1 MTVCSIAMTTEKKR
15 TPQDADKFIVRLPSG
30 MREHIA
36 DAAAK
41 SHRSMNAEVIARL
54 ERTFRWDE
62 VDHPHPAE
70 LTAEIQS
77 SAQHLQELIREFRML
92 QVDRGAN
99 IPAEGFRGDDDD
111 KPSFDNPVS
120 VDASSKRQAFTAPSG
135 DDKRDLAGSE
145 SFSMPAPTRRLKI
158 RKD

>member
-1 MTVCSIAMTTEKKR
+1 MAHSQHLCCWRMTVCSIAMTTEKKR

-70 LTAEIQS
+70 LTAEIQY
-77 SAQHLQELIREFRML
+77 SAARLQDLIREFAMQ
-92 QVDRGAN
+92 QVDPDRGARA
-99 IPAEGFRGDDDD
+99 PVEGMVDDDD
-111 KPSFDNPVS
+111 IELWPTAMPERTH
-120 VDASSKRQAFTAPSG
+120 KR
-135 DDKRDLAGSE
+135 KV
-145 SFSMPAPTRRLKI
+145 
-158 RKD
+158 

>member
-1 MTVCSIAMTTEKKR
+1 MAHSQHLCCSRMTVCSIAMTTEKKR

-36 DAAAK
+36 DAAAR

-62 VDHPHPAE
+62 VEHPHPAE

-77 SAQHLQELIREFRML
+77 SAARLQELIREFAM
-92 QVDRGAN
+92 QQIDPDRGAN
-99 IPAEGFRGDDDD
+99 APVEGMVDDDD
-111 KPSFDNPVS
+111 IELLPTHTPERARKP
-120 VDASSKRQAFTAPSG
+120 
-135 DDKRDLAGSE
+135 
-145 SFSMPAPTRRLKI
+145 
-158 RKD
+158 KD

>member
-1 MTVCSIAMTTEKKR
+1 MAHSQHLCCWRMTVCSIAMTTEKKR

-62 VDHPHPAE
+62 VEHPHPAE

-77 SAQHLQELIREFRML
+77 SAARLQELIREFAMQ
-92 QVDRGAN
+92 QVDPDRGSSA
-99 IPAEGFRGDDDD
+99 PVEGMVDDDD
-111 KPSFDNPVS
+111 IELLP
-120 VDASSKRQAFTAPSG
+120 T
-135 DDKRDLAGSE
+135 
-145 SFSMPAPTRRLKI
+145 SMPERTRKP
-158 RKD
+158 KD